1 MQRRKVLVA
10 MSGGVDS
17 SVAAALLAQDG
28 WEVIG
33 CFMRLGSV
41 GEEVGA
47 STRIRHRG
55 CCSIDDAEDARR
67 VAAKLGVPFYS
78 LNFKEEFGRVMDYF
92 VEEYNAGRTPN
103 PCIRCNDWLKFG
115 RLAEFAE
122 SIGAEAIATGHYAKI
137 EHSAAGHPQLHR
149 AADTAKDQSYV
160 LFGAAHARLASM
172 LLPIGHL
179 RKDEVRSLASKLGL
193 PVATKPD
200 SQDICFVPDGD
211 HTEFIQQRAPGA
223 MRAGRVRDS
232 GGADLG
238 EHDGH
243 QRFTV
248 GQRRG
253 VGVATAIGVPLYVLN
268 KDAATNCVT
277 LGRREDLVTS
287 SCQLAEAAWL
297 TDASREWLDCQ
308 VQVRAHGATASARI
322 RGCAGA
328 DGKPGISVEFA
339 QPTGAVAPGQAAVC
353 YDGDRVIAGGW
364 VESTR

>member
-1 MQRRKVLVA
+1 MAKRKVLVA

-28 WEVIG
+28 WEVVG

-41 GEEVGA
+41 GDEVAA

-92 VEEYNAGRTPN
+92 VEQYNAGRTPN

-122 SIGAEAIATGHYAKI
+122 SIGASAIATGHYARVVTD
-137 EHSAAGHPQLHR
+137 AAGRPQLHR

-179 RKDEVRSLASKLGL
+179 RKDEVRALASQLGL

-211 HTEFIQQRAPGA
+211 HTEFIQARAPGA

-277 LGRREDLVTS
+277 LGRREELVTRR
-287 SCQLAEAAWL
+287 CQLAEAAWL
-297 TDASREWLDCQ
+297 TEPSSDWMDCQ
-308 VQVRAHGATASARI
+308 VQVRAHGEAARARI
-322 RGCAGA
+322 RSAA
-328 DGKPGISVEFA
+328 AHDGGSGISVEFA

-353 YDGDRVIAGGW
+353 YDGERVIAGGW
-364 VESTR
+364 IESTS